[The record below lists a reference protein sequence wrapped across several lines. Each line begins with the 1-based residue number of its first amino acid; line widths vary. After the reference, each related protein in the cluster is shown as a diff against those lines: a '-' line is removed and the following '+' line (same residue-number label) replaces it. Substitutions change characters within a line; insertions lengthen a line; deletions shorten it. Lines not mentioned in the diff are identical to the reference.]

1 MNGDVISIIILVLSF
16 VILIACLFY
25 QIKKNGLRKVAM
37 DIILRAEELLGSGK
51 GKEKMQYAITQFIA
65 LLPAPLRLFVT
76 PQAVEAFIQDVFDDI
91 KETLEYKNEK

>member
-1 MNGDVISIIILVLSF
+1 MNGDTLSIIVLVLSF
-16 VILIACLFY
+16 VILVACLFY

-51 GKEKMQYAITQFIA
+51 GKEKMQYAITQFLV
-65 LLPAPLRLFVT
+65 LLPMPLRLFIT
-76 PQAVEAFIQDVFDDI
+76 PQAVEAFIQEVFDDI

>member
-1 MNGDVISIIILVLSF
+1 MNGDVVSIIILVLSF
-16 VILIACLFY
+16 VILVACLFY

-51 GKEKMQYAITQFIA
+51 GKEKMQYAITQFLV

-76 PQAVEAFIQDVFDDI
+76 PQAVETFIQEVFDDI

>member
-1 MNGDVISIIILVLSF
+1 MNTDVISIIVLVLSF
-16 VILIACLFY
+16 IILVACLFY

-51 GKEKMQYAITQFIA
+51 GKEKMQYAITQFLV

-76 PQAVEAFIQDVFDDI
+76 VQAVENFIQEVFDDI